1 MYNENVL
8 LNKAGK
14 GAPLPLTALCGLS
27 AAEINNQYE
36 ELSWGESQFLARQAA
51 EQEKQN
57 RMLEARVFSRAN
69 PQLASAVR
77 LGINQARHARS
88 YDSQFGSRAAA
99 FVSPDS
105 VASMFSPA
113 AYLTVLYRE
122 AQDLHFSQ
130 SAFYLNNRRPDLASL
145 SLNQRNMEEEVS
157 TLTLANEVLAEHISR
172 QQDTTPEELL
182 KTLATHRLTGQT
194 PYHQPYETVRQVILE
209 KQPDIAVLSRNP
221 DVTGEDDTGS
231 LLAILANIS
240 PELKAILVE
249 DITEQNAAEL
259 YEKNFAQNV
268 NEFNYPRSIADYY
281 GLSLAELAE
290 YTGGNDNLLFHE
302 DSESGTGSMYVDGRF
317 TRTVLSDNGVVEKFH
332 ISILGSDNTSQL
344 HYLELIPLGGNQFKV
359 SFSVTQTLPERSKF
373 SIRTAPEANE
383 LYREDGFVPQ
393 AGKHYSYEITL
404 PESALENVVT
414 IGIQRQRPIEGGY
427 FWSSVNFRIE
437 TLSPQSY
444 LLKLNKVI
452 RLCQATGLSPSQL
465 DILTFSSNTDGVIN
479 RNVMGRLFS
488 ALFYK
493 IRYGLALDDALV
505 LSGALISRQTS
516 DGQTSH
522 FDRIF
527 NTPPLG
533 GTMFDPNGKPVLLQT
548 DSGKDSF
555 ATAALIR
562 GLGVNNGELLTLC
575 RLMDSTVTD
584 SITGDIPTI
593 SHLWR
598 LCLLAR
604 EHNLSVLELS
614 LLYRL
619 SPCRGLSSASLTLSQ
634 WRSLTE
640 FLYQTT
646 LLMSDAAVSAS
657 ELYLMCT
664 PELDETLTPEMNNL
678 LLSLRPR
685 LQDVAI
691 DEHGRNSLSQ
701 LLSPFIAAAL
711 TLSSPEMGR
720 YVLLWSEALR
730 PEELSITGFA
740 KLAAQESLAT
750 EQKRLVARYCHALAQ
765 TAVRVQILKLSEAEV
780 AALINSDHRIIDES
794 ASADPLE
801 TLRSLYAFHQWLNHL
816 GTRSSEMLAA
826 IEQGTLT
833 PEMLATI
840 METELLMIEQAM
852 ACAEVTDLSHWQNIY
867 RVLQWKN
874 VSNALNV
881 MPATVRQ
888 LLSLQY
894 VSLPNRSD
902 DNNWQRWQHLAHAM
916 EAAVEGRA
924 VQELESLTAERYS
937 TVLSAWFRAYCQPV
951 GTFLRN
957 RDELYSYLL
966 IDNQVSAQVRTSRLA
981 EAIASLQLYINRA
994 LNRMENGTRT
1004 DVITRQF
1011 FLDWSLYSR
1020 YSSWSGVSM
1029 LAYYPEN
1036 YIDPTLRIG
1045 QTHMMDE
1052 LLENISQGKL
1062 SQDAVEDAF
1071 KTYLTR
1077 FETVADL
1084 TVVSAYHDNVN
1095 SDSGTTWLLGR
1106 SKENLHEYHWRTVDM
1121 SKLQDGSLPA
1131 NAWGEWTR
1139 IEMPLNA
1146 WQDMVRPV
1154 VFRERLYVI
1163 WVERDEI
1170 AVPGQNN
1177 QVSMKDRFTL
1187 KLAFR
1192 RHDGT
1197 WSAPW
1202 NHDVSAQIESIPVG
1216 TTPLGL
1222 CAAGFAGE
1230 DTLLVFIYR
1239 IAQSYANFG
1248 ENNNSVTGV
1257 TVHGDGTFR
1266 ALPKDA
1272 LSRYSELKNTFSTH
1286 TPSTD
1291 ITVNK
1296 ANYQFAVDYDIPS
1309 SLNLISSANHG
1320 GIIKISNARLNN
1332 ITYNSSSEVLR
1343 ISIENSIVSL
1353 AYNTDSNLMKYQ
1365 QKAMNFIGDSR
1376 DSYIIAGS
1384 VNEFDFFL
1392 PIRGPYFVYNK
1403 NKNIIGAAL
1412 SMRAQEL
1419 LLNKEYL
1426 FLFEQRDDGINCFI
1440 DISENRDVLFKIN
1453 LNGDEQDDFRKC
1465 EAVLYFSGNIL
1476 SEDMTEDDMHNNRFL
1491 NHHIIRE
1498 WFDTDFVFSPASTTL
1513 SIAGNKFTANETQG
1527 FELRFNPIE
1536 FSAQNHFGGGNVA
1549 LIDVDVTTQNKNG
1562 ETLSTAHGTLRI
1574 RRVDFTPENII
1585 QLHST
1590 DTGAQYMQLG
1600 VHRIRLN
1607 TLLGPQLVSLAATG
1621 IDAILA
1627 MSTQHLPEPQLGK
1640 GFYAIFTLPAYNA
1653 AEHGTN
1659 RNFRL
1664 HLGDILAYTN
1674 DVIYSGQFQDN
1685 ELTVRLFIP
1694 QTDIPLDSQYVAKV
1708 FLTTQHRPTEITWG
1722 GAFFTDNNGTIGL
1735 HSNSDISMF
1744 SSVNILRDTTEPMD
1758 FNGACALY
1766 FWELFYYTPMMAFQR
1781 LLQEQNFSEATR
1793 WLNYVW
1799 NPAGYI
1805 VQGQLQNYRWNV
1817 RPLEEET
1824 SWNADPLD
1832 SVDPDAAAQ
1841 ADPMHYKVATFMRML
1856 DLLIA
1861 RGDTAYRQLERDT
1874 LNEAKMWYVQALA
1887 LLGDEPDIT
1896 FTAHWSEPTL
1906 SAAADKTLQ
1915 RNYQQMLAR
1924 LCEGENLLPET
1935 RTANS
1940 LTGLFFPE
1948 FNAVLSDYWK
1958 TLRQRLFNLRHHLS
1972 IDGQPLS
1979 LSIFAERA
1987 DPSQLLSSMVLNAQ
2001 DSSHLPAGTQTL
2013 WRFPVM
2019 LERARN
2025 TVAQLTQFGTTLLSL
2040 AEHQDADH
2048 LNTLLMQQGME
2059 LVTQSIRLQERVM
2072 DEVAADRKVI
2082 EENRRG
2088 AQVRLATYQ
2097 RLWEE
2102 GISRQEQRVMD
2113 MQTGASST
2121 SLGAQ
2126 GFVIAAGIADMVPNI
2141 FGFAVGG
2148 SRWGGALQAAAE
2160 GVSIATNATLIAAER
2175 MGQSES
2181 YRRRR
2186 EEWEI
2191 QRDSAE
2197 SEIRQFDAQLKALDI
2212 RYEAAGL
2219 QVEYLQTQQA
2229 QTLAQMEFLQR
2240 KFTNQALYNWM
2251 RGKLSAI
2258 YYQFFDL
2265 SQSLCLMAQ
2274 ESLRRELNDAAATY
2288 VRGGAWNGAS
2298 AGFMAGETLLLNL
2311 TEMEK
2316 VWLERDSRALE
2327 VTRTVSLAQVYRGLG
2342 TDSFELKDKLAEM
2355 LNSGNGG
2362 SGITGTELK
2371 FSGDGQLQ
2379 ASVLL
2384 AKLDIS
2390 NDYPAGLGQH
2400 RQIKQVSVTL
2410 PALVGPYEDVR
2421 AVLNYGGSLATPK
2434 GCNAIAVS
2442 HGMNDSGQFVLDFND
2457 ARYLPFEG
2465 IPVNDGGSL
2474 TLSFPDATGRQKA
2487 LLQSLNDII
2496 LHIRYTIQS

>member
-27 AAEINNQYE
+27 ATEINNQYD
-36 ELSWGESQFLARQAA
+36 ELSWGESQYLARQAA

-57 RMLEARVFSRAN
+57 RMFEARVFSRAN
-69 PQLASAVR
+69 PQLTSAVR
-77 LGINQARHARS
+77 LGINHARS
-88 YDSQFGSRAAA
+88 YDSQFGSRSAA
-99 FVSPDS
+99 FVSPES

-122 AQDLHFSQ
+122 AQDLHFPS
-130 SAFYLNNRRPDLASL
+130 SVFNLINRRPDLANL
-145 SLNQRNMEEEVS
+145 QLNQKNMDEEVS
-157 TLTLANEVLAEHISR
+157 TLTLANEVLTEHICR
-172 QQDTTPEELL
+172 QQDITPEDML
-182 KTLATHRLTGQT
+182 KILATHRKTGQT
-194 PYHQPYETVRQVILE
+194 PYHQPYETIRQVILE
-209 KQPDIAVLSRNP
+209 KQSNLSVLSRNP
-221 DVTGEDDTGS
+221 DVIGEDDIGS

-240 PELKAILVE
+240 PELKDILVE
-249 DITEQNAAEL
+249 EITEQNAAEI
-259 YEKNFAQNV
+259 YKKNFSQNID
-268 NEFNYPRSIADYY
+268 EFSSFQAISDYY
-281 GLSLAELAE
+281 DMTPEQLTEFIGKDEGFYSEEHSETPGPIYVNGKRTVFLNSNGSLA
-290 YTGGNDNLLFHE
+290 
-302 DSESGTGSMYVDGRF
+302 
-317 TRTVLSDNGVVEKFH
+317 VVKA
-332 ISILGSDNTSQL
+332 SIILNATINTNN
-344 HYLELIPLGGNQFKV
+344 YLEIIPIQNNECQFRF
-359 SFSVTQTLPERSKF
+359 SFKQTLNDKSAF
-373 SIRTAPEANE
+373 SIWIDNDSAPRFEEN
-383 LYREDGFVPQ
+383 FVPS
-393 AGKHYSYEITL
+393 AGEHYIRTF
-404 PESALENVVT
+404 ALNLEEVGNHSFLAGIKRENPDNSEEKQWD
-414 IGIQRQRPIEGGY
+414 IGQ
-427 FWSSVNFRIE
+427 FRIE
-437 TLSPQSY
+437 YSSFENFM
-444 LLKLNKVI
+444 LKLNKSI
-452 RLCQATGLSPSQL
+452 RLCKATGLSSAQL
-465 DILTFSSNTDGVIN
+465 ETLIFNTNNEGLINSNVLVKLFSS
-479 RNVMGRLFS
+479 
-488 ALFYK
+488 LFYQT
-493 IRYGLALDDALV
+493 RHGLSLDNALV
-505 LSGALISRQTS
+505 LSGGTISTH
-516 DGQTSH
+516 TANAETTH
-522 FDRIF
+522 FDSIF

-533 GTMFDPNGKPVLLQT
+533 GTMFVPNGDTVLLQN

-555 ATAALIR
+555 ATAALMR
-562 GLGVNNGELLTLC
+562 GLGINNGELLILC

-584 SITGDIPTI
+584 SITGDISTI

-598 LCLLAR
+598 LCLLAQI
-604 EHNLSVLELS
+604 HNLSVLELN

-619 SPCRGLSSASLTLSQ
+619 SPCRGLSAASLTLSQ

-646 LLMSDAAVSAS
+646 LLMSDTAVSAS

-685 LQDVAI
+685 LEGVVI
-691 DEHGRNSLSQ
+691 DEHDRNSLSQ

-720 YVLLWSEALR
+720 YVLLWTEALR
-730 PEELSITGFA
+730 PDELSITEFA
-740 KLAAQESLAT
+740 KLAALESLTA
-750 EQKRLVARYCHALAQ
+750 EQNTLVARYCHALAQ
-765 TAVRVQILKLSEAEV
+765 AAVRVQILKLSEAEV
-780 AALINSDHRIIDES
+780 AALVNSDYRLIDS
-794 ASADPLE
+794 STSADPLE
-801 TLRSLYAFHQWLNHL
+801 TLRSLHAFHQWLNRL
-816 GTRSSEMLAA
+816 GNRSSEMLAA

-833 PEMLATI
+833 PELLATI

-852 ACAEVTDLSHWQNIY
+852 ACAEVTNLGNWPNIY
-867 RVLQWKN
+867 RVLQWSN
-874 VSNALNV
+874 VSKALNV
-881 MPATVRQ
+881 MPTTVRQ

-894 VSLPNRSD
+894 VSLQNRSD
-902 DNNWQRWQHLAHAM
+902 DDSWQHWQDLAHTM
-916 EAAVEGRA
+916 EASLEGRA
-924 VQELESLTAERYS
+924 AQELESLTAERYS
-937 TVLSAWFRAYCQPV
+937 TVLSSWFRAYCQPAGV
-951 GTFLRN
+951 FLRN

-981 EAIASLQLYINRA
+981 EAISSLQLYINRA

-1011 FLDWSLYSR
+1011 FLDWLLNSR
-1020 YSSWSGVSM
+1020 YGSWSGVSM

-1045 QTHMMDE
+1045 QTRMMDE

-1084 TVVSAYHDNVN
+1084 TVINAYHDSVN
-1095 SDSGTTWLLGR
+1095 SDSGITWLLGR
-1106 SKENLHEYHWRTVDM
+1106 SKENLQEYHWRTVDI
-1121 SKLQDGSLPA
+1121 SKLQDGTLPA

-1154 VFRERLYVI
+1154 VFRERLYII
-1163 WVERDEI
+1163 WVEREETARTEND
-1170 AVPGQNN
+1170 G
-1177 QVSMKDRFTL
+1177 QVSMHERFIL

-1192 RHDGT
+1192 RHDGS

-1202 NHDVSAQIESIPVG
+1202 NHDVSAQIESIPTG

-1222 CAAGFAGE
+1222 SASGFSGE
-1230 DTLLVFIYR
+1230 DTLVVFIYR
-1239 IAQSYANFG
+1239 LAGSYAPFG
-1248 ENNNSVTGV
+1248 ESNNSVTGL
-1257 TVHGDGTFR
+1257 TVHGDGVFR
-1266 ALPKDA
+1266 T
-1272 LSRYSELKNTFSTH
+1272 LSKNELSIFSELRNTFSTH
-1286 TPSTD
+1286 TPDRD
-1291 ITVNK
+1291 ITIHK
-1296 ANYQFAVDYDIPS
+1296 ANYQFAVDYDVPS
-1309 SLNLISSANHG
+1309 SLNLNSSANPG
-1320 GIIKISNARLNN
+1320 GVIKISNAGLNN
-1332 ITYNSSSEVLR
+1332 ITYRSSSEDVR
-1343 ISIENSIVSL
+1343 ISIGNSIVSL
-1353 AYNTDSNLMKYQ
+1353 AYNIDSTFMRLQ

-1384 VNEFDFFL
+1384 VNESDFFL

-1403 NKNIIGAAL
+1403 NKNIIGSVL
-1412 SMRAQEL
+1412 SMRAQGL
-1419 LLNKEYL
+1419 LSNKEHV
-1426 FLFEQRDDGINCFI
+1426 FLGDQQDDGIHYHI
-1440 DISENRDVLFKIN
+1440 DISENRDVLFKLN
-1453 LNGDEQDDFRKC
+1453 LNGDEQDGFRKC
-1465 EAVLYFSGNIL
+1465 TAGYYFSGHL
-1476 SEDMTEDDMHNNRFL
+1476 WSEDISEDDILNNRLL
-1491 NHHIIRE
+1491 NYNIIRE
-1498 WFDTDFVFSPASTTL
+1498 WVDTDLLFSPASTTL

-1536 FSAQNHFGGGNVA
+1536 FSAQNSFGGGNTA
-1549 LIDVDVTTQNKNG
+1549 LIDVDATIKNKNG
-1562 ETLSTAHGTLRI
+1562 ETLSTARGTLRI

-1607 TLLGPQLVSLAATG
+1607 TLLGPQLVSLVATG
-1621 IDAILA
+1621 IDAILS
-1627 MSTQHLPEPQLGK
+1627 MNTQHLPEPRLGK
-1640 GFYAIFTLPAYNA
+1640 GFYATFTLPAYNA

-1664 HLGDILAYTN
+1664 HLKHVVDNN
-1674 DVIYSGQFQDN
+1674 DHVIYSGQFQDQ

-1694 QTDIPLDSQYVAKV
+1694 LDATPLQRDYVAKV
-1708 FLTTQHRPTEITWG
+1708 FLTTQRNPNDGTWNGPHFTEI
-1722 GAFFTDNNGTIGL
+1722 NGVLGIHASSIT
-1735 HSNSDISMF
+1735 SMF
-1744 SSVNILRDTTEPMD
+1744 NNVSILSDTTEPMD

-1805 VQGQLQNYRWNV
+1805 VQGQLQNYLWNV

-1824 SWNADPLD
+1824 SWNANPLD
-1832 SVDPDAAAQ
+1832 SVDPDAVAQ

-1861 RGDTAYRQLERDT
+1861 RGDIAYRQLERDT

-1887 LLGDEPDIT
+1887 LLGDEPALT
-1896 FTAHWSEPTL
+1896 FTAQWSDPTL

-1915 RNYQQMLAR
+1915 RSYQQMLAR
-1924 LCEGENLLPET
+1924 ICEGEDLLPET

-1979 LSIFAERA
+1979 LSIYADRA
-1987 DPSQLLSSMVLNAQ
+1987 DPSQLQSSMVLNAQ
-2001 DSSHLPAGTQTL
+2001 ESSHLPVSTLTL
-2013 WRFPVM
+2013 WRFPMM

-2025 TVAQLTQFGTTLLSL
+2025 TVAQLAQFGTTLLNL
-2040 AEHQDADH
+2040 AEHQDADEF
-2048 LNTLLMQQGME
+2048 NTLLMQQGME

-2072 DEVAADRKVI
+2072 DEVAADREVI
-2082 EENRRG
+2082 EESRRG
-2088 AQVRLATYQ
+2088 ALARLATYQ

-2102 GISRQEQRVMD
+2102 GISRQEQNSMD
-2113 MQTGASST
+2113 MQTRAGYSA
-2121 SLGAQ
+2121 LGAQ
-2126 GFVIAAGIADMVPNI
+2126 GFLVAASITDMFPNI

-2148 SRWGGALQAAAE
+2148 NRWGAGLQAAAE
-2160 GVSIATNATLIAAER
+2160 SVSIGVNAALVTADKMTL
-2175 MGQSES
+2175 SES

-2191 QRDSAE
+2191 QRNSAE

-2274 ESLRRELNDAAATY
+2274 ESLRRELKDAAATY
-2288 VRGGAWNGAS
+2288 IRGGAWNGAS

-2311 TEMEK
+2311 AEMEK

-2327 VTRTVSLAQVYRGLG
+2327 VTRTVSLAQVYRGLS
-2342 TDSFELKDKLAEM
+2342 TDSFELKDKLAEV
-2355 LNSGNGG
+2355 LNSGSGS

-2379 ASVLL
+2379 ASVQL
-2384 AKLDIS
+2384 AKLDIG
-2390 NDYPAGLGQH
+2390 NDYPAGLGQY

-2421 AVLNYGGSLATPK
+2421 AVLNYGGSLAMPK